1 MGICRY
7 DWICGCASILLCK
20 WIYAMPYRKG
30 RDSSCYNFSN
40 VYLSNGC

>member
-1 MGICRY
+1 MIGFVVVLVYCY
-7 DWICGCASILLCK
+7 ANG
-20 WIYAMPYRKG
+20 YAMPYRKG